1 VSLIKISVMK
11 IFLMVK
17 FFLTTIQVMSLISKA
32 LLLDS
37 HDRLRFPPLRVCIS
51 EMSIVF
57 DNILY
62 KI

>member
-1 VSLIKISVMK
+1 MMK

-17 FFLTTIQVMSLISKA
+17 IFLTTIQVMSLISKA

>member
-1 VSLIKISVMK
+1 
-11 IFLMVK
+11 
-17 FFLTTIQVMSLISKA
+17 MSLISKA

-37 HDRLRFPPLRVCIS
+37 HDRLRVCIS

-62 KI
+62 KIWFQFEPGLGV